1 MAFDPI
7 SAALTIGT
15 TLIEKIWPDPV
26 KQQEEIRKLQELA
39 QAGDIAQ
46 LNAQVQLLTGQM
58 AINSKEAEHKSIFV
72 AGWRPFVGWVGG
84 IALAY
89 QFILYPLMLWGW
101 AVISPEH
108 CNAALEC
115 VAIKPPP
122 ILQADELYTVLLGM
136 LGIGAM
142 RSYDKKN
149 GTATNSIQA
158 KNNK

>member
-1 MAFDPI
+1 MSFDPI
-7 SAALTIGT
+7 SAALSIGT

-84 IALAY
+84 FALAY
-89 QFILYPLMLWGW
+89 QFVLYPLMLWAW
-101 AVISPEH
+101 AIVDPT
-108 CNAALEC
+108 NAAGFP
-115 VAIKPPP
+115 IKPPP
-122 ILQADELYTVLLGM
+122 VLDAEELYTVLLGM

-142 RSYDKKN
+142 RSFDKAK
-149 GTATNSIQA
+149 GTATQNITQVA
-158 KNNK
+158 KP